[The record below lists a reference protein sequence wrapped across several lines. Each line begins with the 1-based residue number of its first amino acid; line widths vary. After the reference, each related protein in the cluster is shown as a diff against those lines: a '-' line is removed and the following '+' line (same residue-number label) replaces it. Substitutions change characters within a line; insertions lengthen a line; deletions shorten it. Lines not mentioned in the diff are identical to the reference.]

1 MATKGAQWSENDIA
15 SEDFE
20 QTSFKFG
27 GFKLALSLFF
37 PHIFTVLCSTMR
49 VKRGRGRCIG
59 TDSRLFRNVG
69 DVFIFLNL
77 CSKMWAKRGRGRCIG
92 ADSRLFENVCDIFV
106 FLNVDE
112 DGQLG
117 GCIDADSRSFQ
128 NVGDN
133 FIFLNVGEEG
143 QRSVHRS
150 TQSWLNLALT
160 ATNRMHQT
168 SYRNVGPE

>member
-27 GFKLALSLFF
+27 GFKLALSLFFF

-92 ADSRLFENVCDIFV
+92 ADSRLF
-106 FLNVDE
+106 
-112 DGQLG
+112 
-117 GCIDADSRSFQ
+117 
-128 NVGDN
+128 
-133 FIFLNVGEEG
+133 
-143 QRSVHRS
+143 
-150 TQSWLNLALT
+150 
-160 ATNRMHQT
+160 
-168 SYRNVGPE
+168 